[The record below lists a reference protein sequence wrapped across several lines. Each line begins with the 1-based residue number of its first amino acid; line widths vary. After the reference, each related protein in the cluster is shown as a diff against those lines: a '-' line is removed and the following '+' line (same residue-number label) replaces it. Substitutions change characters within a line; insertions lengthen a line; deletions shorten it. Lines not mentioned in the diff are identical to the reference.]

1 LISSHGDSTAP
12 IVASVA
18 SMSASSEASRN
29 SASSSCGFLPTLTW
43 IVLREIPASVAT
55 SLMPVAA

>member
-1 LISSHGDSTAP
+1 
-12 IVASVA
+12 
-18 SMSASSEASRN
+18 MSASSEASRN